1 MTPGKYLPVLTSI
14 GNQLTSS
21 HRNPTVHA
29 ESRSQSDNFRC
40 DTFCGFHIS
49 TQCDTFPPGHNPRT
63 GCVWFPVHPA
73 AVLVRRVRIVAV
85 PSSGPPEV
93 RQSVPGDIL
102 SSKASPGDDGGGGGG
117 DYGDTRRDGCTG
129 DHSSAT
135 TFEDR
140 NRTRQMELDSRFEIT
155 EELQKCSAKSLL
167 PVRLNKWYKY
177 FFGREK

>member
-1 MTPGKYLPVLTSI
+1 M
-14 GNQLTSS
+14 
-21 HRNPTVHA
+21 
-29 ESRSQSDNFRC
+29 
-40 DTFCGFHIS
+40 
-49 TQCDTFPPGHNPRT
+49 
-63 GCVWFPVHPA
+63 WFTVHPA

>member
-1 MTPGKYLPVLTSI
+1 MRHFSAGTQPENRVCVVPGPS
-14 GNQLTSS
+14 
-21 HRNPTVHA
+21 
-29 ESRSQSDNFRC
+29 C
-40 DTFCGFHIS
+40 CGS
-49 TQCDTFPPGHNPRT
+49 
-63 GCVWFPVHPA
+63 
-73 AVLVRRVRIVAV
+73 LRRVRIVAV

-102 SSKASPGDDGGGGGG
+102 ASKASPGDDHGGGGGG
-117 DYGDTRRDGCTG
+117 DHHGDTGTDGCTG

>member
-1 MTPGKYLPVLTSI
+1 MRHFSAGTQPENRVCVVPGPS
-14 GNQLTSS
+14 
-21 HRNPTVHA
+21 
-29 ESRSQSDNFRC
+29 C
-40 DTFCGFHIS
+40 CGS
-49 TQCDTFPPGHNPRT
+49 
-63 GCVWFPVHPA
+63 
-73 AVLVRRVRIVAV
+73 LRRVRIVAV

-117 DYGDTRRDGCTG
+117 DHHGDTRTDGCTAS
-129 DHSSAT
+129 DHSSVT

-177 FFGREK
+177 FLEEKNTFGHKAWTVLTVVVGVWKTTH

>member
-1 MTPGKYLPVLTSI
+1 MTPGKYLPVHTST

-117 DYGDTRRDGCTG
+117 DHHGDTGTDALLVIIRQPPLSKTATG
-129 DHSSAT
+129 
-135 TFEDR
+135 
-140 NRTRQMELDSRFEIT
+140 QG
-155 EELQKCSAKSLL
+155 
-167 PVRLNKWYKY
+167 KWSWTADLK
-177 FFGREK
+177 

>member
-1 MTPGKYLPVLTSI
+1 MALCFKLLRATSTCPFTQAVATSWQVHI
-14 GNQLTSS
+14 GTQQFM
-21 HRNPTVHA
+21 RNPGP
-29 ESRSQSDNFRC
+29 SQI
-40 DTFCGFHIS
+40 IS
-49 TQCDTFPPGHNPRT
+49 VVTLFAVSTFPPSAT
-63 GCVWFPVHPA
+63 LF
-73 AVLVRRVRIVAV
+73 RRDTTR
-85 PSSGPPEV
+85 E
-93 RQSVPGDIL
+93 PGVCGSRSIL
-102 SSKASPGDDGGGGGG
+102 LRFSSKGSDRCGPKFRSSRGE
-117 DYGDTRRDGCTG
+117 TIRPRRHPFLESVTWWWWSWWHQDGCTG